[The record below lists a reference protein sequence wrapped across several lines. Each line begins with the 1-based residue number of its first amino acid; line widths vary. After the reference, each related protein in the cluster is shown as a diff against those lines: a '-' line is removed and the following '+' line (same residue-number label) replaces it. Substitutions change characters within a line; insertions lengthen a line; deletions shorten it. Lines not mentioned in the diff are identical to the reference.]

1 MIMAKRAIFDDD
13 IHSEDLQEI
22 ISKPPSW
29 LLKRGITFIV
39 LTIFMIFGLTF
50 FIRYPEVVTVS
61 MKFNTSSAPK
71 VLTGKVNGNLVKI
84 LIKDG
89 MPVDRNTNIAYVESV
104 ADHDQILNLLDKM
117 KQVRSSTIELTDL
130 KDIVT
135 PTELELGELQ
145 NSYHNFYLAYLNY
158 VAINKEGIYQKRKSF
173 IQNEVKYINEQSQR
187 IQQSFD
193 LQKRELSLAE
203 EEYAKYQILAEK
215 KVISQLELQ
224 QKEALLLSKRQS
236 IPQMENTIISN
247 QSNRLSKDKEM
258 SEINNQM
265 FEEEKKF
272 YQSVNTFISD
282 AENWKKQYVISSPS
296 KGTLIYGDFL
306 QENQLVKMG
315 DELFY
320 VNANKDDY
328 YGEILIPQN
337 KSSKVKVGH
346 EVLIKVQSYPYQE
359 YGYLSGRIDY
369 ISDIPIRDSLFFSK
383 VSLSRNEKDS
393 VIKLKPGILADADII
408 TEDQSIFK
416 RIWLN
421 LTKSLKF

>member
-1 MIMAKRAIFDDD
+1 MAKKTLMDED

-39 LTIFMIFGLTF
+39 LTIFMLFGLTF
-50 FIRYPEVVTVS
+50 FIRYPEVVPVS
-61 MKFNTSSAPK
+61 MKFNTSSALK
-71 VLTGKVNGNLVKI
+71 VLTGKVTGNLVKI
-84 LIKDG
+84 LVKDG
-89 MPVDRNTNIAYVESV
+89 TAVDKNTDIAYLESV
-104 ADHDQILNLLDKM
+104 ADHHQVLHLLDKM
-117 KQVRSSTIELTDL
+117 KQVRSSTIELADL

-135 PTELELGELQ
+135 PTELELGEVQ
-145 NSYHNFYLAYLNY
+145 NSYQNFYLAYLNY
-158 VAINKEGIYQKRKSF
+158 VAINKEGIYQKRKNF
-173 IQNEVKYINEQSQR
+173 IQNEVKYINEQNQR

-193 LQKRELSLAE
+193 LQKRELALAE

-224 QKEALLLSKRQS
+224 QKEALLLAKRQS
-236 IPQMENTIISN
+236 IPQTENTIIGN
-247 QSNRLSKDKEM
+247 QSSRLSKDKEM

-272 YQSVNTFISD
+272 YQSLNTFISD
-282 AENWKKQYVISSPS
+282 AENWKKQYVISSPA

-306 QENQLVKMG
+306 QENQLIKMG
-315 DELFY
+315 EELFY

-328 YGEILIPQN
+328 YGEIMIPQS
-337 KSSKVKVGH
+337 KSSKVKVGQ

-359 YGYLSGRIDY
+359 YGYLRGRIDY
-369 ISDIPIRDSLFFSK
+369 ISDIPIRDSVFFSK
-383 VSLSRNEKDS
+383 VILNRNEKDS

-408 TEDQSIFK
+408 TENQSIIK

>member
-1 MIMAKRAIFDDD
+1 MAKRAIFDDD

>member
-1 MIMAKRAIFDDD
+1 
-13 IHSEDLQEI
+13 
-22 ISKPPSW
+22 
-29 LLKRGITFIV
+29 
-39 LTIFMIFGLTF
+39 MIFGLAF
-50 FIRYPEVVTVS
+50 FIRYPEVVPVS

-84 LIKDG
+84 LVKDG
-89 MPVDRNTNIAYVESV
+89 MAVDKNTDIAYVESV
-104 ADHDQILNLLDKM
+104 ADHNQVLNLLDKM
-117 KQVRSSTIELTDL
+117 KLVRSSTIELADL

-145 NSYHNFYLAYLNY
+145 NSYQNFYLAYLNY

-187 IQQSFD
+187 IQEGFD
-193 LQKRELSLAE
+193 LQKKELALAE
-203 EEYAKYQILAEK
+203 TEYAKYQILAEK

-224 QKEALLLSKRQS
+224 QKEALLLAKRQS
-236 IPQMENTIISN
+236 IPQTENTIISN

-258 SEINNQM
+258 SEINNQI

-272 YQSVNTFISD
+272 YQSLNTFISD

-296 KGTLIYGDFL
+296 RGTLIYGDFL
-306 QENQLVKMG
+306 QENQLIKMG
-315 DELFY
+315 EELFY

-328 YGEILIPQN
+328 YGEILIPQS
-337 KSSKVKVGH
+337 KSSKVKVGQD
-346 EVLIKVQSYPYQE
+346 VLIKVQSYPYQE
-359 YGYLSGRIDY
+359 YGYLRGKINY
-369 ISDIPIRDSLFFSK
+369 ISDIPVRDSVFFSK
-383 VSLSRNEKDS
+383 VILSRGEQDS
-393 VIKLKPGILADADII
+393 PIKLKPGILADADII

>member
-1 MIMAKRAIFDDD
+1 MAKNTMMDED

-39 LTIFMIFGLTF
+39 LTIFMLFGLTF
-50 FIRYPEVVTVS
+50 FIRYPEVVPVS

-71 VLTGKVNGNLVKI
+71 VLTGKVTGNLVKI
-84 LIKDG
+84 LVKDG
-89 MPVDRNTNIAYVESV
+89 TAVDKNTDIAYVESV
-104 ADHDQILNLLDKM
+104 ADHHQVLHLLDKM
-117 KQVRSSTIELTDL
+117 KQVRSSTIELADL

-145 NSYHNFYLAYLNY
+145 NSYQNFYLAYLNY

-173 IQNEVKYINEQSQR
+173 IQNEVKYINEQSHR

-193 LQKRELSLAE
+193 LQKRELALAE

-224 QKEALLLSKRQS
+224 QKEALLLAKRQS
-236 IPQMENTIISN
+236 IPQTENTIIGN
-247 QSNRLSKDKEM
+247 QSSRLSKDKEM

-272 YQSVNTFISD
+272 YQSLNTFISD

-296 KGTLIYGDFL
+296 RGTLIYGDFL
-306 QENQLVKMG
+306 QENQLIKMG
-315 DELFY
+315 EELFY
-320 VNANKDDY
+320 VNANKEDY
-328 YGEILIPQN
+328 YGEILIPQS
-337 KSSKVKVGH
+337 KSSKVKVGQ

-359 YGYLSGRIDY
+359 YGYLRGRIDY
-369 ISDIPIRDSLFFSK
+369 ISDIPIRDSVFFSK

-408 TEDQSIFK
+408 TENQSIIK
-416 RIWLN
+416 RIWLT
-421 LTKSLKF
+421 LMKSLKF

>member
-1 MIMAKRAIFDDD
+1 MAKNTFMDED

-39 LTIFMIFGLTF
+39 LTIFMLFGLTF
-50 FIRYPEVVTVS
+50 FIRYPEVVPVS

-71 VLTGKVNGNLVKI
+71 VLTSKVTGNLVKI
-84 LIKDG
+84 LVKDG
-89 MPVDRNTNIAYVESV
+89 TSVDKNTDIAYLESV
-104 ADHDQILNLLDKM
+104 ADHHQVLHLLDKM
-117 KQVRSSTIELTDL
+117 KQVRSSTIELADL
-130 KDIVT
+130 TDIVT
-135 PTELELGELQ
+135 PTELELGEVQ
-145 NSYHNFYLAYLNY
+145 NSYQNFYLAYLNY
-158 VAINKEGIYQKRKSF
+158 VAINKEGIYQKRKNF
-173 IQNEVKYINEQSQR
+173 IQSEVRYINEQNQR

-193 LQKRELSLAE
+193 LQKRELALAE

-224 QKEALLLSKRQS
+224 QKEALLLAKRQS
-236 IPQMENTIISN
+236 IPQTENTIIGN
-247 QSNRLSKDKEM
+247 QSSRLSKDKEI

-272 YQSVNTFISD
+272 YQSLNTFISD
-282 AENWKKQYVISSPS
+282 AENWKKQYVISSPA

-306 QENQLVKMG
+306 QENQLIKMG
-315 DELFY
+315 EELFY
-320 VNANKDDY
+320 VNANKEDY
-328 YGEILIPQN
+328 YGEILIPQS
-337 KSSKVKVGH
+337 KSSKVKVGQ

-359 YGYLSGRIDY
+359 YGYLRGRIDY
-369 ISDIPIRDSLFFSK
+369 ISDIPIRDSVFFSK
-383 VSLSRNEKDS
+383 VILNRNEKDS

-408 TEDQSIFK
+408 TENQSIIK

>member
-1 MIMAKRAIFDDD
+1 MAKNKFMDED

-39 LTIFMIFGLTF
+39 LTIFMIFGLAF
-50 FIRYPEVVTVS
+50 FIRYPEVVPVS

-71 VLTGKVNGNLVKI
+71 VLTCKVNGNLVKI
-84 LIKDG
+84 LVKDG
-89 MPVDRNTNIAYVESV
+89 MAVDKNTDIAYVESV
-104 ADHDQILNLLDKM
+104 ADHKQVLNLLDKM
-117 KQVRSSTIELTDL
+117 KHVRSSTIELVDL
-130 KDIVT
+130 RDIVT

-145 NSYHNFYLAYLNY
+145 NSYQNFYLAYLNY
-158 VAINKEGIYQKRKSF
+158 VAINKEGIYQKRKNF
-173 IQNEVKYINEQSQR
+173 IHNEVKYINEQNQR

-193 LQKRELSLAE
+193 LQKRELALAE

-224 QKEALLLSKRQS
+224 QKEALLLAKRQS
-236 IPQMENTIISN
+236 IPQTENTIINN
-247 QSNRLSKDKEM
+247 QSSRLSKDKEM

-272 YQSVNTFISD
+272 YQSLNTFISD

-306 QENQLVKMG
+306 QENQLIKMG
-315 DELFY
+315 EELFY

-328 YGEILIPQN
+328 YGEILIPQS
-337 KSSKVKVGH
+337 KSSKIKVGQ

-359 YGYLSGRIDY
+359 YGYLRGSIRY
-369 ISDIPIRDSLFFSK
+369 ISDIPIRDSVFFSK

-393 VIKLKPGILADADII
+393 IIKLKPGILADAEII
-408 TEDQSIFK
+408 TEDQSIIK

>member
-1 MIMAKRAIFDDD
+1 MEED
-13 IHSEDLQEI
+13 IHSEDLHEI

-39 LTIFMIFGLTF
+39 LTLFMIFGLTF
-50 FIRYPEVVTVS
+50 FISYPEVVHVS

-89 MPVDRNTNIAYVESV
+89 VPVDKNTNIAYVESV

-130 KDIVT
+130 KNIVT

-193 LQKRELSLAE
+193 LYKRELSLAE

-215 KVISQLELQ
+215 KVISQLELH

-272 YQSVNTFISD
+272 YQSLNTFISD
-282 AENWKKQYVISSPS
+282 AENWKKQYVITSPS
-296 KGTLIYGDFL
+296 EGTLIYGDFL
-306 QENQLVKMG
+306 QENQLIKMG
-315 DELFY
+315 EELFY
-320 VNANKDDY
+320 VNANKEDY
-328 YGEILIPQN
+328 YGEILIPQS
-337 KSSKVKVGH
+337 KSSKVKIGQD
-346 EVLIKVQSYPYQE
+346 VLIKVQSYPYQE
-359 YGYLSGRIDY
+359 YGYLRGKVHY
-369 ISDIPIRDSLFFSK
+369 ISDIPIRDSVFFSK
-383 VSLSRNEKDS
+383 VTLSRSEKDS

-408 TEDQSIFK
+408 TEDQSIIE

>member
-1 MIMAKRAIFDDD
+1 MLKRTQIKDDM
-13 IHSEDLQEI
+13 HSEDLQEI

-29 LLKRGITFIV
+29 LLQRGITFII
-39 LTIFMIFGLTF
+39 LTVFMIFGLSF
-50 FIRYPEVVTVS
+50 FIRYPEVVTVP
-61 MKFNTSSAPK
+61 MKFSTSNAPK
-71 VLTGKVNGNLVKI
+71 VLTSRVNGNLVRI

-89 MPVDRNTNIAYVESV
+89 TLVKKNTDIAYVESV
-104 ADHDQILNLLDKM
+104 ADHGQVLSLLDKM
-117 KQVRSSTIELTDL
+117 KKVRSGALGLADL

-135 PTELELGELQ
+135 PTELELGEVQ
-145 NSYHNFYLAYLNY
+145 NSYHNFYLAYLSY

-173 IQNEVKYINEQSQR
+173 IQNEVRYIDEQSQR
-187 IQQSFD
+187 IQEGFD
-193 LQKRELSLAE
+193 LQKKELALAE
-203 EEYAKYQILAEK
+203 SEYANYLILAEK

-224 QKEALLLSKRQS
+224 QKEALLLTKRQS
-236 IPQMENTIISN
+236 IPQIENTIISN
-247 QSNRLSKDKEM
+247 LSSRLAKDKEM
-258 SEINNQM
+258 SEINNQV

-272 YQSVNTFISD
+272 YQSLNTFISD

-306 QENQLVKMG
+306 QENQLVKIG

-337 KSSKVKVGH
+337 KSSKVKVGQD
-346 EVLIKVQSYPYQE
+346 VLIKVQSYSYQE
-359 YGYLSGRIDY
+359 YGYLRGKIDY
-369 ISDIPIRDSLFFSK
+369 ISDIPIRDSVFFSK
-383 VSLSRNEKDS
+383 VILKRSEQDS
-393 VIKLKPGILADADII
+393 VIKLKPGILADADVI
-408 TEDQSIFK
+408 TEDQSIFR

>member
-1 MIMAKRAIFDDD
+1 MAKNTFMDED

-39 LTIFMIFGLTF
+39 LTIFMLFGLTF
-50 FIRYPEVVTVS
+50 FIRYPEVVPVS

-71 VLTGKVNGNLVKI
+71 VLTGKVTGNLVKI
-84 LIKDG
+84 LVKDG
-89 MPVDRNTNIAYVESV
+89 AAVDKNTDIAYVESV
-104 ADHDQILNLLDKM
+104 ADHHQVLHLLDKM
-117 KQVRSSTIELTDL
+117 KQVRSSTIELADL
-130 KDIVT
+130 TDIVT
-135 PTELELGELQ
+135 PTELELGEVQ
-145 NSYHNFYLAYLNY
+145 NSYQNFYLAYLNY

-173 IQNEVKYINEQSQR
+173 IQNEVKYINEQSHR

-193 LQKRELSLAE
+193 LQKRELALAE

-224 QKEALLLSKRQS
+224 QKEALLLAKRQS
-236 IPQMENTIISN
+236 IPQTENTIIGN
-247 QSNRLSKDKEM
+247 QSSRLSKDKEM

-272 YQSVNTFISD
+272 YQSLNTFISD

-306 QENQLVKMG
+306 QENQLIKMG
-315 DELFY
+315 EELFY
-320 VNANKDDY
+320 VNANKEDY
-328 YGEILIPQN
+328 YGEILIPQS
-337 KSSKVKVGH
+337 KSSKVKVGQ

-359 YGYLSGRIDY
+359 YGYLRGSIDY
-369 ISDIPIRDSLFFSK
+369 ISDIPIRDSVFFSK
-383 VSLSRNEKDS
+383 VILNRNEKDS

-408 TEDQSIFK
+408 TEDQSIIK

>member
-1 MIMAKRAIFDDD
+1 MANTSQMKED

-39 LTIFMIFGLTF
+39 LTIFMIFGISF
-50 FIRYPEVVTVS
+50 FLRYPEVVSVP
-61 MKFNTSSAPK
+61 MKFNTSNAPK
-71 VLTGKVNGNLVKI
+71 VLTSKVNGNMIRIMV
-84 LIKDG
+84 KDG
-89 MPVDRNTNIAYVESV
+89 TSVDKNTDIAYLESV
-104 ADHDQILNLLDKM
+104 ADHDQVLSLLDKM
-117 KQVRSSTIELTDL
+117 KKVRSGALNLTDL

-135 PTELELGELQ
+135 PTELELGEVQ
-145 NSYHNFYLAYLNY
+145 NSYQNFYLAYLNY

-187 IQQSFD
+187 IQEGFD
-193 LQKRELSLAE
+193 LQKKELALAE
-203 EEYAKYQILAEK
+203 AEYAKYLILAEK

-224 QKEALLLSKRQS
+224 QKEALLLAKRQS
-236 IPQMENTIISN
+236 IPQTENTIISN
-247 QSNRLSKDKEM
+247 QSSRLSKDKEM
-258 SEINNQM
+258 SEINNQI

-272 YQSVNTFISD
+272 YQSLNTFISD
-282 AENWKKQYVISSPS
+282 AENWKKQYVISSTS
-296 KGTLIYGDFL
+296 KGILIYGDFL
-306 QENQLVKMG
+306 QENQLIKMG

-328 YGEILIPQN
+328 YGEILIPQG
-337 KSSKVKVGH
+337 KSSKVKVGQN
-346 EVLIKVQSYPYQE
+346 VLIKVQSYPYQE
-359 YGYLSGRIDY
+359 YGYLRGKIDY
-369 ISDIPIRDSLFFSK
+369 ISAIPIKDSVFFSK
-383 VSLSRNEKDS
+383 VILTRNERDS
-393 VIKLKPGILADADII
+393 IIKLKPGILADADII

>member
-1 MIMAKRAIFDDD
+1 MAKTTILDED

-50 FIRYPEVVTVS
+50 FIRYPEVVPVS

-71 VLTGKVNGNLVKI
+71 VLTAKVTGNLVKI
-84 LIKDG
+84 LVNDG
-89 MPVDRNTNIAYVESV
+89 EAVDKNTDIAYVESV
-104 ADHDQILNLLDKM
+104 ADHKQVLHLLNKM
-117 KQVRSSTIELTDL
+117 KQIRSSSIELADL
-130 KDIVT
+130 RDIIT

-145 NSYHNFYLAYLNY
+145 NSYQNFYLAYLNY
-158 VAINKEGIYQKRKSF
+158 IAINKEGIYQKRKSF
-173 IQNEVKYINEQSQR
+173 IENEVRYIKEQNQR

-193 LQKRELSLAE
+193 LQKRELALAE
-203 EEYAKYQILAEK
+203 QEYAKYQILAEK
-215 KVISQLELQ
+215 KVISQLELH
-224 QKEALLLSKRQS
+224 QKEALLLTKRQS
-236 IPQMENTIISN
+236 IPQTENTIIGNLS
-247 QSNRLSKDKEM
+247 SRLSKDKEM

-272 YQSVNTFISD
+272 YQSLNTFISD
-282 AENWKKQYVISSPS
+282 AENWKKQYVISSPAL
-296 KGTLIYGDFL
+296 GTLIYGDFL
-306 QENQLVKMG
+306 QENQLIKLG
-315 DELFY
+315 EELFY

-337 KSSKVKVGH
+337 KSSKVKVGQ

-359 YGYLSGRIDY
+359 YGYLRGRIDY
-369 ISDIPIRDSLFFSK
+369 ISDIPIRDSVFFSK

-408 TEDQSIFK
+408 TENQSIIK

>member
-1 MIMAKRAIFDDD
+1 MAKNTFMDED

-39 LTIFMIFGLTF
+39 LTIFMLFGLTF
-50 FIRYPEVVTVS
+50 FIRYPEVVPVS

-71 VLTGKVNGNLVKI
+71 VLTGKVTGNLVKI
-84 LIKDG
+84 LVKDG
-89 MPVDRNTNIAYVESV
+89 TAVDKNTDIAYLESV
-104 ADHDQILNLLDKM
+104 ADHHQVLHLLDKM
-117 KQVRSSTIELTDL
+117 KQVRSSTIELADL

-145 NSYHNFYLAYLNY
+145 NSYQNFYLAYLNY
-158 VAINKEGIYQKRKSF
+158 VAINKEGIYQKRKNF
-173 IQNEVKYINEQSQR
+173 IQNEVKYINEQNHR

-193 LQKRELSLAE
+193 LQKRELALAE

-224 QKEALLLSKRQS
+224 QKEALLLAKRQS
-236 IPQMENTIISN
+236 IPQTENTIIGN
-247 QSNRLSKDKEM
+247 QSSRLSKDKEM

-272 YQSVNTFISD
+272 YQSLNTFISD
-282 AENWKKQYVISSPS
+282 AENWKKQYVISSPA

-306 QENQLVKMG
+306 QENQLIKIG
-315 DELFY
+315 EELFY
-320 VNANKDDY
+320 VNANKEDY
-328 YGEILIPQN
+328 YGEILIPQS
-337 KSSKVKVGH
+337 KSSKVKVGQ

-359 YGYLSGRIDY
+359 YGYLRGRIDY
-369 ISDIPIRDSLFFSK
+369 ISDIPIRDSVFFSK
-383 VSLSRNEKDS
+383 VILNRNEKDS

-408 TEDQSIFK
+408 TEDQSIIK

>member
-1 MIMAKRAIFDDD
+1 MAKKTLMDED

-39 LTIFMIFGLTF
+39 LTIFMLFGLTF
-50 FIRYPEVVTVS
+50 FIRYPEVVPVS

-71 VLTGKVNGNLVKI
+71 VLTGKVTGNLVKI
-84 LIKDG
+84 LVKDG
-89 MPVDRNTNIAYVESV
+89 TAVDKNTDIAYLESV
-104 ADHDQILNLLDKM
+104 ADHHQVLHLLDKM
-117 KQVRSSTIELTDL
+117 KQVRSSTIELADL

-135 PTELELGELQ
+135 PTELELGEVQ
-145 NSYHNFYLAYLNY
+145 NSYQNFYLAYLNY
-158 VAINKEGIYQKRKSF
+158 VAINKEGIYQKRKNF
-173 IQNEVKYINEQSQR
+173 IQNEVKYINEQNQR

-193 LQKRELSLAE
+193 LQKRELALAE

-224 QKEALLLSKRQS
+224 QKEALLLAKRQS
-236 IPQMENTIISN
+236 IPQTENTIIGN
-247 QSNRLSKDKEM
+247 QSSRLSKDKEM

-272 YQSVNTFISD
+272 YQSLNTFISD
-282 AENWKKQYVISSPS
+282 AENWKKQYVISSPA

-306 QENQLVKMG
+306 QENQLIKMG
-315 DELFY
+315 EELFY

-328 YGEILIPQN
+328 YGEIMIPQS
-337 KSSKVKVGH
+337 KSSKVKVGQ

-359 YGYLSGRIDY
+359 YGYLRGRIDY
-369 ISDIPIRDSLFFSK
+369 ISDIPIRDSVFFSK
-383 VSLSRNEKDS
+383 VILNRNEKDS

-408 TEDQSIFK
+408 TENQSIIK

>member
-1 MIMAKRAIFDDD
+1 MAKKTLMDED

-39 LTIFMIFGLTF
+39 LTIFMLFGLTF
-50 FIRYPEVVTVS
+50 FIRYPEVVPVS

-71 VLTGKVNGNLVKI
+71 VLTGKVTGNLVKI
-84 LIKDG
+84 LVKDG
-89 MPVDRNTNIAYVESV
+89 TAVDKNTDIAYLESV
-104 ADHDQILNLLDKM
+104 ADHHQVLHLLDKM
-117 KQVRSSTIELTDL
+117 KQVRSSTIELADL

-135 PTELELGELQ
+135 PTELELGEVQ
-145 NSYHNFYLAYLNY
+145 NSYQNFYLAYLNY
-158 VAINKEGIYQKRKSF
+158 VAINKEGIYQKRKNF
-173 IQNEVKYINEQSQR
+173 IQNEVKYINEQNQR
-187 IQQSFD
+187 IKQSFD
-193 LQKRELSLAE
+193 LQKRELALAE

-224 QKEALLLSKRQS
+224 QKEALLLAKRQS
-236 IPQMENTIISN
+236 IPQTENTIIGN
-247 QSNRLSKDKEM
+247 QSSRLSKDKEM

-272 YQSVNTFISD
+272 YQSLNTFISD
-282 AENWKKQYVISSPS
+282 AENWKKQYVISSPA

-306 QENQLVKMG
+306 QENQLIKMG
-315 DELFY
+315 EELFY

-328 YGEILIPQN
+328 YGEIMIPQS
-337 KSSKVKVGH
+337 KSSKVKVGQ

-359 YGYLSGRIDY
+359 YGYLRGRIDY
-369 ISDIPIRDSLFFSK
+369 ISDIPIRDSVFFSK
-383 VSLSRNEKDS
+383 VILNRNEKDS

-408 TEDQSIFK
+408 TENQSIIK

>member
-1 MIMAKRAIFDDD
+1 MAKKRLMEED
-13 IHSEDLQEI
+13 IHSEDLQDI

-39 LTIFMIFGLTF
+39 LTITMILGLSF

-61 MKFNTSSAPK
+61 MKFNTSNAPK
-71 VLTGKVNGNLVKI
+71 ALISKVNGNLIKI

-89 MPVDRNTNIAYVESV
+89 TLVKKNTNIAYLESV
-104 ADHDQILNLLDKM
+104 ADHDQVLNLLDKIKKM
-117 KQVRSSTIELTDL
+117 RSGALELADL
-130 KDIVT
+130 HDIVV

-145 NSYHNFYLAYLNY
+145 NSYQNFYLAYLNY
-158 VAINKEGIYQKRKSF
+158 VAVNKEGIYQKRKIY
-173 IQNEVKYINEQSQR
+173 IQNEVKYINQQNQR
-187 IQQSFD
+187 IQQSFE
-193 LQKRELSLAE
+193 LQKRELALAE

-224 QKEALLLSKRQS
+224 QKESLLLAKRQS
-236 IPQMENTIISN
+236 IPQTENTIISN
-247 QSNRLSKDKEM
+247 QSSRLSKDKEM

-265 FEEEKKF
+265 VEEEQKF
-272 YQSVNTFISD
+272 YQSLSTFISD
-282 AENWKKQYVISSPS
+282 AENWKKQYVISSTS
-296 KGTLIYGDFL
+296 NGRLIYGDFL

-320 VNANKDDY
+320 INANKDDY
-328 YGEILIPQN
+328 YGEILIPQV
-337 KSSKVKVGH
+337 KSSRVKLGQK
-346 EVLIKVQSYPYQE
+346 VLIKVQSYPYQE
-359 YGYLSGRIDY
+359 YGYLRGKIDY
-369 ISDIPIRDSLFFSK
+369 ISDIPIKDSVFFSK
-383 VSLSRNEKDS
+383 VVLIRNDQDS
-393 VIKLKPGILADADII
+393 TIKLKPGILADADII

>member
-1 MIMAKRAIFDDD
+1 MAKKTLMDED

-39 LTIFMIFGLTF
+39 LTIFMLFGLTF
-50 FIRYPEVVTVS
+50 FIRYPEVVPVS

-71 VLTGKVNGNLVKI
+71 VLTGKVTGNLVKI
-84 LIKDG
+84 LVKDG
-89 MPVDRNTNIAYVESV
+89 TAVDKNTDIAYLESV
-104 ADHDQILNLLDKM
+104 ADHHQVLHLLDKM
-117 KQVRSSTIELTDL
+117 KQVRSSTIELADL

-135 PTELELGELQ
+135 PTELELGEVQ
-145 NSYHNFYLAYLNY
+145 NSYQNFYLAYLNY
-158 VAINKEGIYQKRKSF
+158 VAINKEGIYQKRKNF
-173 IQNEVKYINEQSQR
+173 IQNEVKYINEQNQR

-193 LQKRELSLAE
+193 LQKRELALAE

-224 QKEALLLSKRQS
+224 QKEALLLAKRQS
-236 IPQMENTIISN
+236 IPQTENTIIGN
-247 QSNRLSKDKEM
+247 QSSRLSKDKEM

-272 YQSVNTFISD
+272 YQSLNTFISD
-282 AENWKKQYVISSPS
+282 AENWKKQYVISSPA

-306 QENQLVKMG
+306 QENQLIKMG
-315 DELFY
+315 EELFY

-328 YGEILIPQN
+328 YGEIMIPQS
-337 KSSKVKVGH
+337 KSSKVKVGQ

-359 YGYLSGRIDY
+359 YGYLRGRIDY
-369 ISDIPIRDSLFFSK
+369 ISYIPIRDSVFFSK
-383 VSLSRNEKDS
+383 VILNRNEKDS

-408 TEDQSIFK
+408 TENQSIIK

>member
-1 MIMAKRAIFDDD
+1 MAKKTLMDED

-39 LTIFMIFGLTF
+39 LTIFMLFGLTF
-50 FIRYPEVVTVS
+50 FIRYPEVVPVS

-71 VLTGKVNGNLVKI
+71 VLTGKVTGNLVKI
-84 LIKDG
+84 LVKDG
-89 MPVDRNTNIAYVESV
+89 TAVDKNTDIAYLESV
-104 ADHDQILNLLDKM
+104 ADHHQVLHLLDKM
-117 KQVRSSTIELTDL
+117 KQVRSSTIELADL

-135 PTELELGELQ
+135 PTELELGEVQ
-145 NSYHNFYLAYLNY
+145 NSYQNFYLAYLNY
-158 VAINKEGIYQKRKSF
+158 VAINKEGIYQKRKNF
-173 IQNEVKYINEQSQR
+173 IQNEVKYINEQNQR

-193 LQKRELSLAE
+193 LQKRELALAE

-224 QKEALLLSKRQS
+224 QKEALLLAKRQS
-236 IPQMENTIISN
+236 IPQTENTIIGN
-247 QSNRLSKDKEM
+247 QSSRLSKDKEM

-272 YQSVNTFISD
+272 YQSLNTFISD
-282 AENWKKQYVISSPS
+282 AENWKKQYVISSPA

-306 QENQLVKMG
+306 QENQLIKMG
-315 DELFY
+315 EELFY

-328 YGEILIPQN
+328 YGEIMIPQS
-337 KSSKVKVGH
+337 KSSKVKVGQ

-359 YGYLSGRIDY
+359 YGYLRGRIDY
-369 ISDIPIRDSLFFSK
+369 ISDIPIRDSVFFSK
-383 VSLSRNEKDS
+383 VILNRNEKDS
-393 VIKLKPGILADADII
+393 VIKLKPGILADGDII
-408 TEDQSIFK
+408 TENQSIIK

>member
-1 MIMAKRAIFDDD
+1 MAKNTFMDED

-39 LTIFMIFGLTF
+39 LTIFMLFGLTF
-50 FIRYPEVVTVS
+50 FIRYPEVVPVS

-71 VLTGKVNGNLVKI
+71 VLTGKVTGNLVKI
-84 LIKDG
+84 LVKDG
-89 MPVDRNTNIAYVESV
+89 TAVDKNTDIAYLESV
-104 ADHDQILNLLDKM
+104 ADHHQVLHLLDKM
-117 KQVRSSTIELTDL
+117 KQVRSSTIELADL

-145 NSYHNFYLAYLNY
+145 NSYQNFYLAYLNY
-158 VAINKEGIYQKRKSF
+158 VAINKEGIYQKRKNF
-173 IQNEVKYINEQSQR
+173 IQNEVKYINEQNHR

-193 LQKRELSLAE
+193 LQKRELALAE

-224 QKEALLLSKRQS
+224 QKEALLLAKRQS
-236 IPQMENTIISN
+236 IPQTENTIIGN
-247 QSNRLSKDKEM
+247 QSSRLSKDKEM

-272 YQSVNTFISD
+272 YQSLNTFISD
-282 AENWKKQYVISSPS
+282 AENWKKQYVISSPA

-306 QENQLVKMG
+306 QENQLIKMG
-315 DELFY
+315 EELFY
-320 VNANKDDY
+320 VNANKEDY
-328 YGEILIPQN
+328 YGEILIPQS
-337 KSSKVKVGH
+337 KSSKVKVGQ

-359 YGYLSGRIDY
+359 YGYLRGRIDY
-369 ISDIPIRDSLFFSK
+369 ISDIPIRDSVFFSK
-383 VSLSRNEKDS
+383 VILNRNEKDS

-408 TEDQSIFK
+408 TEDQSIIK

>member
-1 MIMAKRAIFDDD
+1 MAKNTFMDED

-29 LLKRGITFIV
+29 LLKRGITFII
-39 LTIFMIFGLTF
+39 LTIFMLLGLTF
-50 FIRYPEVVTVS
+50 FIRYPEVVPVS

-71 VLTGKVNGNLVKI
+71 VLTGKVTGNLVKI
-84 LIKDG
+84 LVKDG
-89 MPVDRNTNIAYVESV
+89 TVVDKNTDIAYVESV
-104 ADHDQILNLLDKM
+104 ADHHQVLHLLAKM
-117 KQVRSSTIELTDL
+117 KQVRSSTIELADL
-130 KDIVT
+130 TDIVT

-145 NSYHNFYLAYLNY
+145 NSYQNFYVAYLNY
-158 VAINKEGIYQKRKSF
+158 VAINKEGIYQKRKNF
-173 IQNEVKYINEQSQR
+173 IQNEVRYINEQNQR

-193 LQKRELSLAE
+193 LQKRELALAE

-224 QKEALLLSKRQS
+224 QKEALLLAKRQS
-236 IPQMENTIISN
+236 IPQTENTIIGN
-247 QSNRLSKDKEM
+247 QSSRLSKDKEM

-272 YQSVNTFISD
+272 YQSLNTFISD
-282 AENWKKQYVISSPS
+282 AENWKKQYVISSPA

-306 QENQLVKMG
+306 QENQLIKIG
-315 DELFY
+315 EELFY
-320 VNANKDDY
+320 VNANKEDY
-328 YGEILIPQN
+328 YGEILIPQS
-337 KSSKVKVGH
+337 KSSKVKVGQ

-359 YGYLSGRIDY
+359 YGYLRGKIDY
-369 ISDIPIRDSLFFSK
+369 ISDIPIKDSVFFSK

-408 TEDQSIFK
+408 TEDQSIIK

-421 LTKSLKF
+421 ITKSLKF

>member
-1 MIMAKRAIFDDD
+1 MAKNTFMDED

-39 LTIFMIFGLTF
+39 LTIFMLFGLTF
-50 FIRYPEVVTVS
+50 FIRYPEVVPVS

-71 VLTGKVNGNLVKI
+71 VLTGKVTGNLVKI
-84 LIKDG
+84 LVKDG
-89 MPVDRNTNIAYVESV
+89 AAVDKNTDIAYVESV
-104 ADHDQILNLLDKM
+104 ADHHQVLHLLDKM
-117 KQVRSSTIELTDL
+117 KQVRSSTIELADL
-130 KDIVT
+130 TDIVT
-135 PTELELGELQ
+135 PTELELGEVQ
-145 NSYHNFYLAYLNY
+145 NSYQNFYLAYLNY
-158 VAINKEGIYQKRKSF
+158 VAINKEGIYQKRKNF
-173 IQNEVKYINEQSQR
+173 IQNEVKYINEQNQR

-193 LQKRELSLAE
+193 LQKRELALAE

-224 QKEALLLSKRQS
+224 QKEALLLAKRQS
-236 IPQMENTIISN
+236 IPQTENTIIGN
-247 QSNRLSKDKEM
+247 QSSRLSKDKEM

-272 YQSVNTFISD
+272 YQSLNTFISD

-306 QENQLVKMG
+306 QENQLIKMG
-315 DELFY
+315 EELFY
-320 VNANKDDY
+320 VNANKEDY
-328 YGEILIPQN
+328 YGEILIPQS
-337 KSSKVKVGH
+337 KSSKVKVGQ

-359 YGYLSGRIDY
+359 YGYLRGRIDY
-369 ISDIPIRDSLFFSK
+369 ISDIPIRDSVFFSK

-408 TEDQSIFK
+408 TEDQSIIK

>member
-1 MIMAKRAIFDDD
+1 MIKKTLIEEG
-13 IHSEDLQEI
+13 IHSEDLQDI

-39 LTIFMIFGLTF
+39 LTISMIFGLSF

-61 MKFNTSSAPK
+61 MKFNTSDAPK
-71 VLTGKVNGNLVKI
+71 PLISKVNGNLIKI

-89 MPVDRNTNIAYVESV
+89 TLIKKNTDIAYLESV
-104 ADHDQILNLLDKM
+104 ADHEQVLDLLEKI
-117 KQVRSSTIELTDL
+117 KKIKSGVFALTAI
-130 KDIVT
+130 KDIVI
-135 PTELELGELQ
+135 PTELKLGELQ
-145 NSYHNFYLAYLNY
+145 NSYQNFYLAYLNY
-158 VAINKEGIYQKRKSF
+158 VGVNKEGIYQKRKNF

-187 IQQSFD
+187 IQESFD
-193 LQKRELSLAE
+193 LQKRELALAE

-224 QKEALLLSKRQS
+224 QKESLLLAKRQS
-236 IPQMENTIISN
+236 IPQTEHTIITNLS
-247 QSNRLSKDKEM
+247 SRLSKDKEM

-265 FEEEKKF
+265 FEEEQKF
-272 YQSVNTFISD
+272 HQSLSTFISD
-282 AENWKKQYVISSPS
+282 AENWKKQYVISSTS
-296 KGTLIYGDFL
+296 DGRLIYGDFL

-320 VNANKDDY
+320 INANKNDY
-328 YGEILIPQN
+328 YGEILIPQV
-337 KSSKVKVGH
+337 KSSRVKVGQK
-346 EVLIKVQSYPYQE
+346 VLIKVQTYPYQE
-359 YGYLSGRIDY
+359 YGYLKGKIHY
-369 ISDIPIRDSLFFSK
+369 ISDIPIRDSVFFSK
-383 VSLSRNEKDS
+383 VMLIRNTQDS
-393 VIKLKPGILADADII
+393 IIKLKPGIMAYADII

>member
-1 MIMAKRAIFDDD
+1 MAKNTFMGED

-39 LTIFMIFGLTF
+39 LTIFMLFGLTF
-50 FIRYPEVVTVS
+50 FIRYPEVVPVS

-71 VLTGKVNGNLVKI
+71 VLTGKVTGNLVKI
-84 LIKDG
+84 LVKDG
-89 MPVDRNTNIAYVESV
+89 TAVDKNTDIAYVESV
-104 ADHDQILNLLDKM
+104 ADHHQVLHLLDKM
-117 KQVRSSTIELTDL
+117 KQVRSSTIELADL

-145 NSYHNFYLAYLNY
+145 NSYQNFYLAYLNY
-158 VAINKEGIYQKRKSF
+158 VAINKEGIYQKRKNF
-173 IQNEVKYINEQSQR
+173 IQNEVKYINEQNHR

-193 LQKRELSLAE
+193 LQKRELALAE

-224 QKEALLLSKRQS
+224 QKEALLLAKRQS
-236 IPQMENTIISN
+236 IPQTENTIIGN
-247 QSNRLSKDKEM
+247 QSSRLSKDKEM

-272 YQSVNTFISD
+272 YQSLNTFISD

-296 KGTLIYGDFL
+296 RGTLIYGDFL
-306 QENQLVKMG
+306 QENQLIKMG
-315 DELFY
+315 EELFY
-320 VNANKDDY
+320 VNANKEDY
-328 YGEILIPQN
+328 YGEILIPQS
-337 KSSKVKVGH
+337 KSSKVKVGQ

-359 YGYLSGRIDY
+359 YGYLRGRIDY
-369 ISDIPIRDSLFFSK
+369 ISDIPIRDSVFFSK
-383 VSLSRNEKDS
+383 VILNRNEKDS

-408 TEDQSIFK
+408 TENQSIIK